1 MIVYIFLIHVD
12 PFPFLRNIPDADI
25 AFMDDGAKSPRFAPY
40 FSNSGFYYVKRN
52 ERTRYLMEKM
62 LKSICE
68 IAFTHSHQATL
79 MRHMVESHH
88 VVPEGLR
95 VLVLDL
101 KDFPSGFMFHH
112 NKDYIESLKSYES
125 IPFVFHMCWTDSRVD
140 KIKYFKEIGLWYLPE
155 GKAECEK
162 ADKVY
167 QLSSIYL
174 SIYLSLKL
182 IVITL

>member
-1 MIVYIFLIHVD
+1 MNIVCVNLVD

-40 FSNSGFYYVKRN
+40 FSNSGFYYVKYN
-52 ERTRYLMEKM
+52 ERSRYLMEKM

-167 QLSSIYL
+167 FGLHAHLHLFFCVDIC
-174 SIYLSLKL
+174 
-182 IVITL
+182 